1 MKKLLAIHKEI
12 QNFPIPKTGLRKT
25 SLLKK
30 KSQLIDYIQLEVN
43 KLEPEQ
49 AKVFLERFYNG
60 TISIEGED
68 YINLNDEDKR
78 NFQNIYNKF

>member
-1 MKKLLAIHKEI
+1 MKKIIAIHKEI
-12 QNFPIPKTGLRKT
+12 QNFPIPKTGITKT

-30 KSQLIDYIQLEVN
+30 KSQFIEDLQLEVN

-68 YINLNDEDKR
+68 YINLTEEDKR
-78 NFQNIYNKF
+78 SFQNIINKF